1 MIEALHLFTHRLG
14 VDRDFAHCPEPSHL
28 LIDLPPLGT
37 WSEQKV
43 SAERHLLEPGWR

>member
-28 LIDLPPLGT
+28 LIDLPPLILYDQVVAG
-37 WSEQKV
+37 SG
-43 SAERHLLEPGWR
+43 ER